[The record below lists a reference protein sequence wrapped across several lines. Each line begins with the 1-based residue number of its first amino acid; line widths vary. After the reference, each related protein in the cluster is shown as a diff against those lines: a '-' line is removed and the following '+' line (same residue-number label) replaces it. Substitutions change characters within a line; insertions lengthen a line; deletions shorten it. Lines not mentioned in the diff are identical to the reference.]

1 MATYKVIQ
9 DVEAEDKLLGP
20 LTFRQFVFMGIAGV
34 SVYLMFFSWSNGI
47 PFLIIPLLPFAIVF
61 GFFAFPFGKDQ
72 PTELWALARIRFL
85 FKPRKRIWDQSGIK
99 ELVTITVP
107 KRPDQIY
114 TDGLSQTEVKS
125 RLRALASTIDS
136 RGWAIKD
143 PTANPYITPALAT
156 INSSQDRLISTS
168 NLPQEVSP
176 YGNESY
182 TDMLDPKDNRIAQ
195 QFASM
200 LDTNEKTHRA
210 KLVASMQQT
219 NDTSQSSN
227 TQTQDNTAPDYWFL
241 NQDSSSPSD
250 AQVVSPG
257 ALNNPTPAAT
267 VSPDEEKALV
277 EQLKATESSAARSSV
292 YAHLPTILPLAEQE
306 RLAKEAAA
314 KKALEPPQQVDWSAT
329 DDQTPDQQ
337 PPIQQST
344 PTVTEQLDPAILNL
358 SRNDDLNIE
367 TLARQAKHAHD
378 DDEVVISLH

>member
-9 DVEAEDKLLGP
+9 DVEAEDKLVGP
-20 LTFRQFVFMGIAGV
+20 LTFRQFIYLGVAGV
-34 SVYLMFFSWSNGI
+34 SVYLMYFVAANGAAFLAI
-47 PFLIIPLLPFAIVF
+47 PIFPFALVA
-61 GFFAFPFGKDQ
+61 GFFAFPWGKEQ
-72 PTELWALARIRFL
+72 PTELWALARIRFF
-85 FKPRKRIWDQSGIK
+85 FKPRKRIWDQSGVK
-99 ELVTITVP
+99 ELVTVTVP
-107 KRPDQIY
+107 KHIQQIY

-125 RLRALASTIDS
+125 RLRALATTIDS

-143 PTANPYITPALAT
+143 PAVSSYSNPLYVATTASN
-156 INSSQDRLISTS
+156 DRLISTEGMQQYVPDVDKAS
-168 NLPQEVSP
+168 F
-176 YGNESY
+176 
-182 TDMLDPKDNRIAQ
+182 TDMLNPTDNKVAQ
-195 QFASM
+195 QFAAM
-200 LDTNEKTHRA
+200 LENNEKTHRA

-219 NDTSQSSN
+219 NDMNQTSN
-227 TQTQDNTAPDYWFL
+227 AQTQDNAAPDYWFL

-257 ALNNPTPAAT
+257 ALNNPTPAVT

-344 PTVTEQLDPAILNL
+344 PTVTEQPDPAILNL